1 MINSI
6 IQMLTSLKDLKDL
19 DGLCE
24 EIFNHN
30 TFLYYFYKAIKGV
43 YNTECP
49 VLNEILFF
57 VNNKLSGNKEEF
69 SNVLFLILNYLHY
82 DLVTLHDNS
91 SPENLFKQYQDLIN
105 YQKNY
110 YNNFKH
116 SKISRLFNWVEEKD
130 FQNDKCS
137 FRTKAYLEFDL
148 DEILIHAEK
157 KRNENKL
164 SLINC
169 FEYFSKNKKE
179 INDDLN
185 FISDRNNESTES
197 NCIYHSP
204 RYFLII
210 LNREKDIL
218 IEFEKYLVLNNFI
231 GPESKYKKYELIG
244 KIIKNKGNY
253 ECLMKNKENNYLEEW
268 ILFQDESVKKI
279 NNYIYDNNNQ
289 EKQSDIK
296 NKIYTKLLCY
306 NGIK

>member
-1 MINSI
+1 M
-6 IQMLTSLKDLKDL
+6 
-19 DGLCE
+19 
-24 EIFNHN
+24 
-30 TFLYYFYKAIKGV
+30 
-43 YNTECP
+43 
-49 VLNEILFF
+49 
-57 VNNKLSGNKEEF
+57 
-69 SNVLFLILNYLHY
+69 LFLILNYLHY